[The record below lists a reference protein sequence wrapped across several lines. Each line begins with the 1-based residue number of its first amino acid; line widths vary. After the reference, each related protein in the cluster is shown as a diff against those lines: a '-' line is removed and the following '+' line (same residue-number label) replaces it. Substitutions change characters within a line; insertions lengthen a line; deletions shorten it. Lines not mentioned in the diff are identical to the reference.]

1 MTVLITG
8 GAGYIGGHAVLA
20 LLDLGYK
27 PVILDDL
34 STGLSS
40 LVPAGVPLV
49 VGDIGDRELVADI
62 IRTNNVETIFH
73 FAGKVIVSESF
84 SDPLSYYLHNTIKAQ
99 SLIQTAVQGGIRNF
113 VFSSTAAVY
122 ARSDAPQVS
131 EDSTLRPI
139 SPYGRSKLMTEEILR
154 DACLAHGMKFAI
166 LRYFNVAGAD
176 PQMRFGQSTR
186 NATHLIKQGL
196 SAALGEKDHIDIY
209 GDDYDT
215 PDGTCIRDFIHVADL
230 ASAHVSA
237 LEHLRSGGG
246 NVVLNCGYGKGYSV
260 MEVLEAIE
268 ATIGRRLNKRVAARR
283 IGDLVSVV
291 SDNQRLL
298 SIGWKPQ
305 HDRLST
311 IIDHAYR
318 WEKLLNAK

>member
-1 MTVLITG
+1 MI
-8 GAGYIGGHAVLA
+8 
-20 LLDLGYK
+20 
-27 PVILDDL
+27 
-34 STGLSS
+34 
-40 LVPAGVPLV
+40 
-49 VGDIGDRELVADI
+49 VGDIGDRELVADV
-62 IRTNNVETIFH
+62 IRANNVETIFH
-73 FAGKVIVSESF
+73 FAGRVIVSESF

-99 SLIQTAVQGGIRNF
+99 SLIQTAVQGGVQNF

-122 ARSDAPQVS
+122 ARSDEPRVS
-131 EDSTLRPI
+131 ETSALGPI
-139 SPYGRSKLMTEEILR
+139 SPYGRSKLMTEDILR

-176 PQMRFGQSTR
+176 PQMRLGQSTR

-196 SAALGEKDHIDIY
+196 SAALGTKDHIDIY

-237 LEHLRSGGG
+237 LSYLRSGGE
-246 NVVLNCGYGKGYSV
+246 NIVLNCGYGKGYSV

-268 ATIGRRLNKRVAARR
+268 AIIGRPLNKRAASRR

-298 SIGWKPQ
+298 DIGWKPQ

-311 IIDHAYR
+311 IIDHAYQL
-318 WEKLLNAK
+318 EKRLSAKRSSCDEGPAERL